1 MSPEE
6 WLSKQ
11 DNKSSATSAEPMSP
25 EQWLKTQT
33 PKRAPKDE
41 GFTLSKVPGE
51 ALSSA
56 ESLVRGGVAGTVAAV
71 PSLLGIP
78 GSVSEFVTGS
88 TSLPTMSQ
96 IYTPIA
102 EGVKQTIPRVTQPNE
117 RTAGFESIG
126 EVVGVPVPSR
136 AAAKGIQKA
145 VETGKSFRQPAPIAE
160 RAGLVSLGEKLES
173 KVKGAAGARFEKR
186 AAEAENLYDRAI
198 TTARRK
204 QAQQT
209 SFGLSDEGRNVITQL
224 EGMKRVAAGDK
235 DFEVARE
242 KIAALD
248 RTIDA
253 VKASVTGGEKVPVGK
268 GKVSGRLERTTPTK
282 VKEKDID
289 SVITELRYL
298 REVNKPGTEFTGY
311 KALDA
316 NTRRDII
323 NVLENGLYRW
333 SPEYQ
338 AADAAYKAASQTLKP
353 FQTRLMDRLLK
364 KEKYDPSELAKDTE
378 EFAGEF
384 FRSADTV
391 KNLKTAIGDDAFVN
405 NIAKEYVATLF
416 SNKTP
421 AEIRSFAR
429 NPNNEGW
436 MRESGIYDV
445 VNNYANRAVK
455 AEQYQDIA
463 KRMGIIAGGL
473 GIGFPVAS
481 RIGSM
486 IGGF

>member
-1 MSPEE
+1 MADISDLPAPPKGP
-6 WLSKQ
+6 SKA
-11 DNKSSATSAEPMSP
+11 DISDLPAP
-25 EQWLKTQT
+25 
-33 PKRAPKDE
+33 PKKEKYE
-41 GFTLSKVPGE
+41 GFGIEKVPGE

-71 PSLLGIP
+71 PSLIGLP
-78 GSVSEFVTGS
+78 GTISELVTGS
-88 TSLPTMSQ
+88 TSLPTMGQ

-102 EGVKQTIPRVTQPNE
+102 EGVKSVIPRITKKTE
-117 RTAGFESIG
+117 RTPGFEAIG

-136 AAAKGIQKA
+136 TVAKTAEKVAEVGRAFKTP
-145 VETGKSFRQPAPIAE
+145 EPIAE
-160 RAGLVSLGEKLES
+160 RAGLLSIGEKLES
-173 KVKGAAGARFEKR
+173 KVKGAAGAGFQKR
-186 AAEAENLYDRAI
+186 AAEAENLYENAL

-209 SFGLSDEGRNVITQL
+209 SFGLSDEGKAVVAQL
-224 EGMKRVAAGDK
+224 EAMKRIAAGDK
-235 DFEVARE
+235 NFEVAKE
-242 KIAALD
+242 KINALN

-253 VKASVTGGEKVPVGK
+253 VKASVTGGEKVPIGK
-268 GKVSGRLERTTPTK
+268 GKVSARLEKTTPTK
-282 VKEKDID
+282 VTEKDID
-289 SVITELRYL
+289 SVITELRFL

-323 NVLENGLYRW
+323 NVLEQGLYRW

-338 AADAAYKAASQTLKP
+338 AADAAYKAASQRLRP
-353 FQTRLMDRLLK
+353 FQTRLMDKLLK
-364 KEKYDPSELAKDTE
+364 REKYDPSELAKDTE
-378 EFAGEF
+378 EFASEF
-384 FRSADTV
+384 FRTADSV
-391 KNLKTAIGDDAFVN
+391 KNLKVSIQDDAFVN
-405 NIAKEYVATLF
+405 NIAKEYVATTF
-416 SNKTP
+416 ANKSP

-429 NPNNEGW
+429 DPKNEGW
-436 MRESGIYDV
+436 MKESGIYDV
-445 VNNYANRAVK
+445 VNEYANRAVK
-455 AEQYQDIA
+455 AEKYQDIA